1 MKKLN
6 ILLISILFTT
16 LFLNAFGEVKTTAL
30 KVEISGKGKQ
40 AIVFIPNFACWGDV
54 WNATRSRYVGRYT
67 CCFYCKIFTTHK
79 KIAKQVD
86 VYKAYLLFL

>member
-40 AIVFIPNFACWGDV
+40 AIVFIGVLPARAMFGMPPGAG
-54 WNATRSRYVGRYT
+54 T
-67 CCFYCKIFTTHK
+67 
-79 KIAKQVD
+79 
-86 VYKAYLLFL
+86 